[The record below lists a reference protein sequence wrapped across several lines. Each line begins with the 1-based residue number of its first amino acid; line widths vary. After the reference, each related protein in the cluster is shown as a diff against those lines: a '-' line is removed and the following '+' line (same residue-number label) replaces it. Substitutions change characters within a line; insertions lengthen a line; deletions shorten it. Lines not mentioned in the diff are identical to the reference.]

1 VTEMDIEARVWNI
14 FMFATMLGI
23 LVITAGGK
31 IDLFVAGLIL
41 IITGGVTLFASSF
54 LEGKEVK
61 DDGKGTG

>member
-1 VTEMDIEARVWNI
+1 MTEMDIEARVWNI

>member
-1 VTEMDIEARVWNI
+1 MDIEARVWNI